1 MSDIQTIR
9 EREMRKKILKMAVL
23 TALGAL
29 LVSGAYAQ
37 GGFFIGIQGG
47 WSSQKPSL
55 KGVEFNSDTTFL
67 YGVRAGVKF
76 MMFAIEANYF
86 QAAHSLEVKEL
97 VTFDWNGRDID
108 YNYLGLNLRVY
119 IPLILVHPYFTVGYG
134 NYSANIKDIGKDKN
148 RGVNVGIGLELHLG
162 DKFSLLA
169 EGKYHRVK
177 VDIDE
182 NKLDLDN
189 YTLSGGFNIY
199 F

>member
-1 MSDIQTIR
+1 MSDRQTIM
-9 EREMRKKILKMAVL
+9 EREMREKILKMAVL
-23 TALGAL
+23 IALGAL

-55 KGVEFNSDTTFL
+55 NGVEFNSNTTFL
-67 YGVRAGVKF
+67 YGARVGVKF
-76 MMFAIEANYF
+76 MMLAIEANYF
-86 QAAHSLEVKEL
+86 QAAHNLEVKKL
-97 VTFDWNGRDID
+97 LTFDWDGHEMD

-134 NYSANIKDIGKDKN
+134 NYSADIKDIGKDKN
-148 RGVNVGIGLELHLG
+148 RGINVGIGVELHLG

-189 YTLSGGFNIY
+189 YTLIGGFNFY

>member
-1 MSDIQTIR
+1 MR
-9 EREMRKKILKMAVL
+9 EKILKMAVL

-29 LVSGAYAQ
+29 LASGAYAQ

-47 WSSQKPSL
+47 WSSQKPGL
-55 KGVEFNSDTTFL
+55 KGVEFNSNTTFL
-67 YGVRAGVKF
+67 YGARVGVKF
-76 MMFAIEANYF
+76 MMLAIEANYF
-86 QAAHSLEVKEL
+86 QAAHNLEVKKL
-97 VTFDWNGRDID
+97 FTFDWDGQEID

-134 NYSANIKDIGKDKN
+134 NYSADIKDIGKDKN

-177 VDIDE
+177 VEIDE

-189 YTLSGGFNIY
+189 YTLIGGFNFY